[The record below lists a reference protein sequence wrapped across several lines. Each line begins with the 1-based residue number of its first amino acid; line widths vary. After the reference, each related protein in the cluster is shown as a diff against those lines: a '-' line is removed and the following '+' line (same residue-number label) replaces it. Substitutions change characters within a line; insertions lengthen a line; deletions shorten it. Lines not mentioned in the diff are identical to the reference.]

1 MTKKKC
7 LLLSLFLILLSFN
20 LHNNVTMTTIGT
32 ISYSRYQGNKSSL
45 QKLSSTQ
52 KNNYHYILSF
62 FLLAH
67 THSLLFHCFFLSFLS
82 SIFLLIF
89 SLFFHS
95 SVFSTL
101 LLFLSLSL
109 RSLLVF
115 AILFLSFIVSLWFN
129 QIFSC
134 SLTLLSLTL
143 TLLMILCFLLFIVL
157 LFSFSFLLFPPLFF
171 LSLTPK

>member
-1 MTKKKC
+1 
-7 LLLSLFLILLSFN
+7 
-20 LHNNVTMTTIGT
+20 MTTIGN

-62 FLLAH
+62 FLFAH

-101 LLFLSLSL
+101 LLFLSLSQL
-109 RSLLVF
+109 PSCLCYFVSFFYCLSLIQSDILLLLNITLSHSHLTNDSLF
-115 AILFLSFIVSLWFN
+115 SSFYSSPFLFFFFIISPLILFVIN
-129 QIFSC
+129 
-134 SLTLLSLTL
+134 
-143 TLLMILCFLLFIVL
+143 
-157 LFSFSFLLFPPLFF
+157 
-171 LSLTPK
+171 PKIINVR